1 MTSKEAVLELIC
13 EAKSVNIDEER
24 ICFLRNIIEKDLGLL
39 EEHRKIEE
47 EINIDFITLAKM
59 LKDDVYINYGGVV
72 GEIGHIYKEQVKSI
86 ECWPV
91 WGFTAGDNVEYTF
104 KDRGKTWALDKEEF
118 YKNIK

>member
-86 ECWPV
+86 ERWPV

-104 KDRGKTWALDKEEF
+104 KDHGKTWALDKEEF

>member
-39 EEHRKIEE
+39 EEYRKIEE

-86 ECWPV
+86 EHWPV
-91 WGFTAGDNVEYTF
+91 WGFTIGDGVEYAF
-104 KDRGKTWALDKEEF
+104 RDRGKTWALGKEEF

>member
-104 KDRGKTWALDKEEF
+104 KDHGKTWALDKEEF